1 MKPKTEKRPHQK
13 SQKNARKPEQEAPKS
28 VDTFV
33 KLIEGKLF
41 ATCMDEDMVYD
52 EDAFGVSDR

>member
-1 MKPKTEKRPHQK
+1 
-13 SQKNARKPEQEAPKS
+13 
-28 VDTFV
+28 V